1 MGEWWRV
8 KKHIQWLLTSQ
19 KFKQD
24 FLQRLPG
31 LVSISRLF
39 AEIDFDALSSRQ
51 LFYFFYK
58 LTLIAVTISTCDKF
72 LQYLSQFQFQILIIL
87 W

>member
-39 AEIDFDALSSRQ
+39 AKIDFDALSSRQ
-51 LFYFFYK
+51 LFFFYK